1 MRLRWA
7 ASLLCLLAA
16 LAAGASAALAQAY
29 PTRQIRIVS
38 PFPPGGA
45 NDIVARVIAQKLS
58 ETLGQQVLVENRPGA
73 AGGIGSEAVAKSA
86 PDGYTLVMGTLAT
99 HAINA
104 SVYRKLAYD
113 PVKDFAPVT
122 MTASIPIVL
131 VAHPSF
137 AATTVRDLVALARA
151 QPGRLDFASSGAGSV
166 NHLAGEL
173 FKSMTK
179 VYITH
184 IPYRGSAPALTDTLS
199 GQVPLMFDLIPSS
212 LQHVRAG
219 KLRALAVTSAARS
232 PLLPEVPTFAE
243 SGLQG
248 YEVNSWFGL
257 LAPTRTPAEI
267 LARLH
272 GEVAGIL
279 RAPDV
284 VQRLSGQGAEPVS
297 STPEQFAATI
307 RADLGKWAR
316 LVKDIGLQPE

>member
-1 MRLRWA
+1 M
-7 ASLLCLLAA
+7 
-16 LAAGASAALAQAY
+16 
-29 PTRQIRIVS
+29 S